1 MQSLV
6 ASIPDSS
13 TGEDVAAKQRTT
25 AGTVNCQG
33 GTISIYKLNCRLLK
47 HIYKKHTHTHT
58 VPAVYC
64 SRLFISSICG
74 HFTPQT
80 CMKQPLEH
88 KATSN

>member
-47 HIYKKHTHTHT
+47 HIYKKNTHST
-58 VPAVYC
+58 C
-64 SRLFISSICG
+64 SLL
-74 HFTPQT
+74 FTPFYVFY
-80 CMKQPLEH
+80 LWSFH
-88 KATSN
+88 ATTNLHETTIGA

>member
-1 MQSLV
+1 MTTKGNKHNMQSLV

-47 HIYKKHTHTHT
+47 HIYKNTHTHT
-58 VPAVYC
+58 QYLQFTVHAFLSLLFVVI
-64 SRLFISSICG
+64 SRHNKL
-74 HFTPQT
+74 
-80 CMKQPLEH
+80 
-88 KATSN
+88 A